1 MPYTAAPGPGLF
13 GTYSLPDSRPRID
26 IGSVLGALGQGVG
39 SIVHQHLL
47 MKQAAIE
54 NSLRQAQAARD
65 NAMIDIER
73 QREARAAEQQAWE
86 RNFRQMQEQHRF
98 IEAGGIPAQAIPGS
112 SEQVPI
118 TPVSPSPLGRSPGA
132 PTAIGNFQPTLTPG
146 SSGLPVAPPQ
156 SATVSTP
163 TQTIPESYDPTRSAA
178 YARSTAIADLRNQGL
193 YTRAELQAE
202 GAAQRSAAH
211 DQRVAAM
218 RAAANRGAQAI
229 AKMKIDARGATPIK
243 SAALSAQAERGR
255 LAAASDVINNA
266 GGSLDE
272 ATAFLAGNDP
282 AAKTLRDNGVTPY
295 HLMQAHSQY
304 VSQTAKQAMG
314 LQSGALGVEPDSAV
328 MQVDSTR
335 KLLGRPRARL
345 RAPASD
351 STYSDDEIANAMKA
365 GKTTPGDVR
374 AYITQ
379 QRQQRTVGKL
389 PPLTDAQTN
398 RIKQDP
404 QYKQFKQ
411 SQGYVIP

>member
-1 MPYTAAPGPGLF
+1 M
-13 GTYSLPDSRPRID
+13 
-26 IGSVLGALGQGVG
+26 
-39 SIVHQHLL
+39 HQRLL

-54 NSLRQAQAARD
+54 NNLRRAQASRD
-65 NAMIDIER
+65 NAMIEIER
-73 QREARAAEQQAWE
+73 QREARAADQQAWE

-98 IEAGGIPAQAIPGS
+98 IEAGGIPAQTIPGS
-112 SEQVPI
+112 GEQMPI
-118 TPVSPSPLGRSPGA
+118 APVNPSPMRSVREGVAGA
-132 PTAIGNFQPTLTPG
+132 APSIGDYQPTLTPG
-146 SSGLPVAPPQ
+146 SSGVPVTPAQ
-156 SATVSTP
+156 TATIRTP
-163 TQTIPESYDPTRSAA
+163 EQQIPETYDPTRSAA
-178 YARSTAIADLRNQGL
+178 YARSMAVADLRNEGL

-202 GAAQRSAAH
+202 AARRRSSAH
-211 DQRVAAM
+211 DQRVAGM
-218 RAAANRGAQAI
+218 RAAATRGAQVI
-229 AKMKIDARGATPIK
+229 AKMKIDATAGSPIK

-255 LAAASDVINNA
+255 LAAAADVINNA

-272 ATAFLAGNDP
+272 ATSFLSSDDP

-345 RAPASD
+345 RAPSSD
-351 STYSDDEIANAMKA
+351 STYTDDEIASAMKA
-365 GKTTPGDVR
+365 GKTTPADVR

-379 QRQQRTVGKL
+379 QRQQRTPGNL
-389 PPLTDAQTN
+389 PPLTDAQAT